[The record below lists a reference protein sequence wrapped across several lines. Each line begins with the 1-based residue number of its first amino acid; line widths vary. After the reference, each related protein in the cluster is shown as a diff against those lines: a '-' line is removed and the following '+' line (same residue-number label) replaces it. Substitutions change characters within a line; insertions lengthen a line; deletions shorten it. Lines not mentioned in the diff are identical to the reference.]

1 MSAIKRS
8 LQHLI
13 YVCGIAQTILKTRAG
28 APMILMYHGVTVND
42 SLGLQNCEGK
52 HVPSGLFIEQLRFLA
67 KYRNIISLTD
77 MVEGIRRGDDLCNS
91 VALTFD
97 DGYENNYTVAA
108 RILSDFNMS
117 ATFFLATGYIGV
129 NRWMWTDRIEHAL
142 DRSDR
147 TNITIPGPI
156 GSITLATPTD
166 KMLALRRIK
175 AYLKQQPRDNCE
187 SYACELENNLDLS
200 EIEPVGDYRFMNWTQ
215 AKELAA
221 SGFEVGAHTVNHPIL
236 SQIDR
241 VDALN
246 EILSSR
252 DSIRAEVDK
261 CSMVFCY
268 PNGKTTDYTA
278 EIMAICQTHFHAAL
292 STNRG
297 PVRRAELF
305 ELNRIG
311 VSRNTTPSRL
321 AWSLVRER

>member
-8 LQHLI
+8 LQHLV
-13 YVCGIAQTILKTRAG
+13 YVCGIVQAMLKARAS
-28 APMILMYHGVTVND
+28 APMILMYHGVTFND

-52 HVPSGLFIEQLRFLA
+52 HVPSKLFIEQLRFLA
-67 KYRNIISLTD
+67 KYRNVISLTD

-108 RILSDFNMS
+108 RILSDFSMS
-117 ATFFLATGYIGV
+117 ATFFLATGYIGA

-142 DRSDR
+142 DITDR
-147 TNITIPGPI
+147 NKITIPGPI
-156 GSITLATPTD
+156 GSLTLASPTE
-166 KMLALRRIK
+166 KLLALKRIK

-187 SYACELENNLDLS
+187 SYARELENNLDLS
-200 EIEPVGDYRFMNWTQ
+200 ETEPVGDYRFMNWTQ

-236 SQIDR
+236 SQIGR
-241 VDALN
+241 ADAFS
-246 EILSSR
+246 EILNSR
-252 DSIRAEVDK
+252 DHIRAEIDK

-278 EIMAICQTHFHAAL
+278 EIMTICQTHFHAAL

-297 PVRRAELF
+297 PARRAELY

-311 VSRNTTPSRL
+311 VSGSTTPSRL
-321 AWSLVRER
+321 AWSLLRQR